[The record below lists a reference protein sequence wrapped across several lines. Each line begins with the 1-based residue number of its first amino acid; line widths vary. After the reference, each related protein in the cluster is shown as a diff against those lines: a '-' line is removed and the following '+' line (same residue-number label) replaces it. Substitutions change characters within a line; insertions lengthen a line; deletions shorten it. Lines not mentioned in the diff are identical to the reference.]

1 MRRLLRSLGVML
13 ALVIQSFWVAAQT
26 PQTEEFPQRTISMI
40 VPFAVGSAS
49 DLTLRLIA
57 DFMSTELGK
66 PVVVENV
73 SGASGLIG
81 IERARRAAPDGYT
94 IVGLS
99 DTLLIYLPLLVKSA
113 KFDPMKDFDLLSV
126 AAEAEWVLVTHP
138 SYPARSL
145 QELIRTVQASP
156 QKPTY
161 SSGGHGSPQHVA
173 MAYLESR
180 TGISLIQVPY
190 KGATPA
196 MMGVA
201 AGDVPMM
208 LVSIAP
214 SLQLIKDGRLRAI
227 ATLGPARSEL
237 LPNIPTVDESGL
249 AGFEF
254 SSWVALGIPAG
265 VPPRRAAILQRA
277 MQNAVA
283 DPTIRGKLL
292 AAGLK
297 PIGSSTTD
305 ANKRLAADNR
315 KLGALVHSIGLKPE

>member
-1 MRRLLRSLGVML
+1 MRKLLRSLGVVL
-13 ALVIQSFWVAAQT
+13 ALVISPSLVAAQT
-26 PQTEEFPQRTISMI
+26 GQNEEFPQRTISMI

-66 PVVVENV
+66 AVVVENV
-73 SGASGLIG
+73 SGASGLLG

-113 KFDPMKDFDLLSV
+113 KFDPMKDFELLSV
-126 AAEAEWVLVTHP
+126 SAEAEWVLVTHP

-145 QELIRTVQASP
+145 QELIRTVQVSP
-156 QKPTY
+156 QKLTY

-180 TGISLIQVPY
+180 TGMSLIQVPY

-201 AGDVPMM
+201 TGDVPMM

-214 SLQLIKDGRLRAI
+214 SLPLIKDGRLRAI
-227 ATLGPARSEL
+227 ATLGTVRSEL
-237 LPNIPTVDESGL
+237 LPNIPTVAESGL
-249 AGFEF
+249 VGFEF
-254 SSWVALGIPAG
+254 SSWVALGTPAG
-265 VPPRRAAILQRA
+265 VPPRRSAILQRA

-297 PIGSSTTD
+297 PIGSSTMD
-305 ANKRLAADNR
+305 ANQRLVADNR
-315 KLGALVHSIGLKPE
+315 KLGALVNSIGIKPE